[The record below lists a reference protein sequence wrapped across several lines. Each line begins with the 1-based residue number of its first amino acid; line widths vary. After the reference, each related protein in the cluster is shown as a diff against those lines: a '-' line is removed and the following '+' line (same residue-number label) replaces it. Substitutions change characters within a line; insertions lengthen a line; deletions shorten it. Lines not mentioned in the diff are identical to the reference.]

1 MLIEGSKAYY
11 PHLYLEKYEW
21 ITIVCLSFWIFSF
34 LFKLLLLLFVEKRLL
49 IWETKINQKK
59 GHIPIFNYCLYLC
72 SLFVVI
78 RTKDS
83 INKQLHEAM
92 GQASMFG
99 HDNLQ
104 FKTVN
109 HPLKHEYVEL
119 CQEFKLKQLS
129 NELKLKLSYFY
140 I

>member
-1 MLIEGSKAYY
+1 M
-11 PHLYLEKYEW
+11 
-21 ITIVCLSFWIFSF
+21 
-34 LFKLLLLLFVEKRLL
+34 
-49 IWETKINQKK
+49 
-59 GHIPIFNYCLYLC
+59 
-72 SLFVVI
+72 VI

-83 INKQLHEAM
+83 INKQLCETI

-109 HPLKHEYVEL
+109 HPLKHKFVEL
-119 CQEFKLKQLS
+119 CPEFKLKQLS
-129 NELKLKLSYFY
+129 NKLKLKLSYLS

>member
-1 MLIEGSKAYY
+1 M
-11 PHLYLEKYEW
+11 
-21 ITIVCLSFWIFSF
+21 
-34 LFKLLLLLFVEKRLL
+34 
-49 IWETKINQKK
+49 
-59 GHIPIFNYCLYLC
+59 
-72 SLFVVI
+72 VI

>member
-1 MLIEGSKAYY
+1 MIDSKNAFR
-11 PHLYLEKYEW
+11 
-21 ITIVCLSFWIFSF
+21 ITCFF
-34 LFKLLLLLFVEKRLL
+34 L
-49 IWETKINQKK
+49 
-59 GHIPIFNYCLYLC
+59 FNYCFYLC

-83 INKQLHEAM
+83 INKQLYEAM

-109 HPLKHEYVEL
+109 HPLKHKFVEL
-119 CQEFKLKQLS
+119 CPEFKLKQLS
-129 NELKLKLSYFY
+129 NKLKLKLSYLS